1 VLSFLYL
8 GLRRVFEFLAL
19 LGRSGDGKEL
29 EILVLRHELSV
40 LRRQAKPARYRA
52 ADRALLAPLS
62 HALPRKRWSAFVV
75 TPGTLLRW
83 HRAAVKRRWTYA
95 RRGPGRPPLDAQ
107 LVALVLRLARE
118 NRRWGHRRIV
128 GELKKLGLSA
138 SETSVRNLLR
148 HHDVPPAPQRSRL
161 SWRAFLRQ
169 QAASLIACDF
179 FTVDTVALR
188 RIYVLF
194 FIELESRRW
203 SRTAAAQGDARS
215 LRRGL
220 PDRRGRD
227 HPDAGE
233 GSERQRPRRALHSHS
248 A

>member
-1 VLSFLYL
+1 MLSFLCL

-19 LGRSGDGKEL
+19 LGRSADRKEL

-52 ADRALLAPLS
+52 ADRALFAALS
-62 HALPRKRWSAFVV
+62 RALPRKRWSALVV
-75 TPGTLLRW
+75 TPGTRLRW
-83 HRAAVKRRWTYA
+83 HRAAVKCRWTYA
-95 RRGPGRPPLDAQ
+95 RRGPGRPPLGAQ

-118 NRRWGHRRIV
+118 NPRWGHRRIV

-194 FIELESRRW
+194 FIELESRR
-203 SRTAAAQGDARS
+203 
-215 LRRGL
+215 
-220 PDRRGRD
+220 
-227 HPDAGE
+227 
-233 GSERQRPRRALHSHS
+233 LHL